1 MYNKNKNKKNAKNKF
16 PLKKPQKRLNPR
28 SGVPWTGGK

>member
-16 PLKKPQKRLNPR
+16 PLKKPQKNDL
-28 SGVPWTGGK
+28 